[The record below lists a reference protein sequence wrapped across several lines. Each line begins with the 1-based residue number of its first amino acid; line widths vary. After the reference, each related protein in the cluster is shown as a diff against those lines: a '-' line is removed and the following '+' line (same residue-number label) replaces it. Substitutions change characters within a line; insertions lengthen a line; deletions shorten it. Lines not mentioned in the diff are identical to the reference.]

1 MDSGPRP
8 STDATFALL
17 STNLFSTVL
26 RSDHTSEFRNCAA
39 AGPHQFVK
47 TFGGNTVRAVE
58 LGVPLSLTP
67 QTASTKPIFSKLSEH
82 SIALWSEGL
91 AE

>member
-26 RSDHTSEFRNCAA
+26 SSDHTSEFRNCILS

-47 TFGGNTVRAVE
+47 AFGGNTVRPVE
-58 LGVPLSLTP
+58 LGGTFDPTDRTV
-67 QTASTKPIFSKLSEH
+67 
-82 SIALWSEGL
+82 SINCFQSYLNPE
-91 AE
+91 